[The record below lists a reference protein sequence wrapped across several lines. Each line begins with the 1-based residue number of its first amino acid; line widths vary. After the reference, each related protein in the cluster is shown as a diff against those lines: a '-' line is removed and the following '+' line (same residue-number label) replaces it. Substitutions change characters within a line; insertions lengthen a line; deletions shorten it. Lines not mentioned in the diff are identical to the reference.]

1 MRFSSLS
8 ENNSRNVWK
17 VEKDPDL
24 SIPLP
29 LSENVSSDVKGKLA
43 SNGHRARF

>member
-43 SNGHRARF
+43 SNDRRARF